1 METRINEQ
9 ISFLKEVDALKS
21 INRAT
26 YLANRSRKENSAEH
40 SWHVALFALIF
51 AEQAKKEVDLFKAI
65 KMLLLHDIVE
75 VDVGDNPIFG
85 SYNAKTVADS
95 EAKAADRI
103 FGLLPADQASEM
115 QEIWLEF
122 ESAATATAQFAKSM
136 DRFQAPT
143 QNLISK
149 GGSWQDYDVNYEL
162 IEKKVG
168 SQIALAAPNLWA
180 WLKPRIKA
188 FLSD

>member
-9 ISFLKEVDALKS
+9 IAFLKEVDALKS

-75 VDVGDNPIFG
+75 IDVGDKPIFG
-85 SYNAKTVADS
+85 N
-95 EAKAADRI
+95 
-103 FGLLPADQASEM
+103 
-115 QEIWLEF
+115 
-122 ESAATATAQFAKSM
+122 
-136 DRFQAPT
+136 
-143 QNLISK
+143 
-149 GGSWQDYDVNYEL
+149 
-162 IEKKVG
+162 
-168 SQIALAAPNLWA
+168 
-180 WLKPRIKA
+180 
-188 FLSD
+188 

>member
-1 METRINEQ
+1 MESRINEQ

-51 AEQAKKEVDLFKAI
+51 AEQANKEVDLYKAI

-75 VDVGDNPIFG
+75 IDVGDNPIFG
-85 SYNAKTVADS
+85 NYNANRVADS
-95 EAKAADRI
+95 EAKAANRI

-115 QEIWLEF
+115 QDIWLEF
-122 ESAATATAQFAKSM
+122 ESASTATAQFAKSM

-149 GGSWQDYDVNYEL
+149 GGSWKDYDVTFEQV
-162 IEKKVG
+162 EKKVG
-168 SQIALAAPNLWA
+168 SQIALAVPKLWA
-180 WLKPRIKA
+180 WLKPRVKA
-188 FLSD
+188 FLGN